1 MAKRLSS
8 AASVFSIVAVVFQV
22 VVVRCDDTVT
32 VDVPGLGRLTGSLN
46 VSLWS
51 ERTIYQF
58 YGIPYAQPPSGDLR
72 FKEPVKATPWEG
84 VLDAT
89 KFRRRCPQALFE
101 EDMLEISKIQAT
113 EDLEDCLFLNV
124 FTTLKPTQCSKRYP
138 VMFWIHGGSFRVGS
152 AHGFRPNHLL
162 ERDVVLVTI
171 QYRLGPFGFLSLQ
184 DEHISGNMGLL
195 DMLMALE
202 WTQEHIDQFCGDPKQ
217 ITIFGQSSGG
227 SAVSLMLASP
237 LTKGRFQRA
246 IVQSGGSL
254 CDWTMDHKAENH
266 AVEIAAVVKC
276 NGTHSEIYE
285 CLKRVSV
292 YDILNAHSTF
302 TVIDKSD
309 AIAKYHQVTVNGGNH
324 AVVQVA
330 GNQKFLTED
339 PKKIFEEG
347 RYHKVP
353 TMVGFTKHEGTLIL
367 GNIYDFILGRNLS
380 QGSALINNGFTQA
393 ALKFSGI
400 KDPSGAIAD
409 VFNEHYFE
417 RSQVG
422 NFTEMVP
429 GLVDIC
435 GLLLLKSCIFL
446 QAKRTYNI
454 TDTYLYT
461 FNYQGHITKWGY
473 GQGLSYPF
481 PGGVAHSDDLV
492 YLFPDDKGNLTL
504 QERAMAKTMV
514 EMWTNFAITGKP
526 APATGIDDWPKMSHP
541 YGPYLR
547 IKAHP
552 EIRDNILDEYT
563 ITIKEGLHDYSNEI
577 AMQDEDSNAAIA
589 PSNVAMLVAVSLS
602 TLVIIY
608 NNLEEHSM
616 KRGTP
621 ELQSINP
628 CRVFMSLVFKPL
640 DAT

>member
-1 MAKRLSS
+1 M
-8 AASVFSIVAVVFQV
+8 
-22 VVVRCDDTVT
+22 T
-32 VDVPGLGRLTGSLN
+32 GLQRIGKHRIQKLRIAN
-46 VSLWS
+46 YQC
-51 ERTIYQF
+51 ETIEQ
-58 YGIPYAQPPSGDLR
+58 SGPKPLLIR
-72 FKEPVKATPWEG
+72 KEPVKATPWEG

-302 TVIDKSD
+302 TVIDK
-309 AIAKYHQVTVNGGNH
+309 
-324 AVVQVA
+324 
-330 GNQKFLTED
+330 
-339 PKKIFEEG
+339 FE
-347 RYHKVP
+347 P
-353 TMVGFTKHEGTLIL
+353 SVGVF
-367 GNIYDFILGRNLS
+367 S
-380 QGSALINNGFTQA
+380 QGDRLSGLLNA
-393 ALKFSGI
+393 ARSG
-400 KDPSGAIAD
+400 
-409 VFNEHYFE
+409 
-417 RSQVG
+417 
-422 NFTEMVP
+422 TT
-429 GLVDIC
+429 DIC

-514 EMWTNFAITGKP
+514 EMWTNFAITG
-526 APATGIDDWPKMSHP
+526 
-541 YGPYLR
+541 
-547 IKAHP
+547 
-552 EIRDNILDEYT
+552 
-563 ITIKEGLHDYSNEI
+563 
-577 AMQDEDSNAAIA
+577 
-589 PSNVAMLVAVSLS
+589 
-602 TLVIIY
+602 
-608 NNLEEHSM
+608 
-616 KRGTP
+616 
-621 ELQSINP
+621 
-628 CRVFMSLVFKPL
+628 
-640 DAT
+640 